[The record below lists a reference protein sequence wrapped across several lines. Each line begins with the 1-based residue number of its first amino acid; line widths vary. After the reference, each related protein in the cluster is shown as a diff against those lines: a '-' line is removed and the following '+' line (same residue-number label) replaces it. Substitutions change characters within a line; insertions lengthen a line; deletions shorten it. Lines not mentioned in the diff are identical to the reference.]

1 MLRTSQGYMY
11 KPYRQGTIGEADQW
25 QEVVNPVNV
34 EAMVGARYKLEPA
47 SAHTT
52 CCDLAMARVQADRC
66 SKGTNGEAD
75 LWREA
80 VNPIRRE
87 GLR

>member
-1 MLRTSQGYMY
+1 MY
-11 KPYRQGTIGEADQW
+11 KPYRCSQGTIGEADQW
-25 QEVVNPVNV
+25 REAINPVRL
-34 EAMVGARYKLEPA
+34 EGHGWKRYQLEPA
-47 SAHTT
+47 AATART
-52 CCDLAMARVQADRC
+52 MCCNLAMASLQADRG
-66 SKGTNGEAD
+66 SQGEAD